1 MQEISG
7 PHVFPSFLLQ
17 IFHLIKFLH
26 CNSRSC
32 QNLTQPLHVCSQP
45 EKEKNNWGQCGFLQ
59 NTWQGRG
66 GAGSYVAA
74 EGHSCSRAPGRR
86 PPSPP
91 RWSPAPWPSGWTAR
105 RKSWHG
111 LELALS
117 SLQCKN
123 WRQETISTKL
133 CKALQTSSC
142 NYSRVALRLSQKLS
156 KSRKLAERLFSN

>member
-1 MQEISG
+1 MTLRVSLSFTGDDHWLSYLIPTDDSHPLNASHSYHNHLLMCNNKKCRRYQDRTS
-7 PHVFPSFLLQ
+7 FPLFLQ

-45 EKEKNNWGQCGFLQ
+45 EKEKNNCGQCGFLQ

-91 RWSPAPWPSGWTAR
+91 RWSPAPWPSG
-105 RKSWHG
+105 
-111 LELALS
+111 
-117 SLQCKN
+117 
-123 WRQETISTKL
+123 
-133 CKALQTSSC
+133 
-142 NYSRVALRLSQKLS
+142 
-156 KSRKLAERLFSN
+156 